1 VIFLLLI
8 FKSNTHLKIIF
19 LYNKI
24 QRVLIVLS
32 VISIVLSIVALVIA
46 NRKHHGHHHH
56 HDNLSNV
63 LVPLS
68 ATDTVVYAD
77 ETAPVVKPKVPGW
90 VFVNTVN
97 TSNVSNKINWY
108 FYNAATALNNI
119 TLGAVA
125 SSKDLGYWAVIVPG
139 IKPTTSTQFPVLAIY
154 TYPPTGVTNQWYT
167 SKVTFDSTG
176 SDLTKY
182 AANSPVLIYT
192 GTDNNTHFPAIPVS
206 QRLKYTYNSAASVP
220 ANNHNQPDPSQQIL
234 MATLATYGGNT
245 ATGTY
250 NFVARYFGLTSKG
263 FNPTYLL
270 MNS

>member
-1 VIFLLLI
+1 M
-8 FKSNTHLKIIF
+8 
-19 LYNKI
+19 

-46 NRKHHGHHHH
+46 NRRHHGHHHH
-56 HDNLSNV
+56 HDNLSSA

-68 ATDTVVYAD
+68 PLDQVVFAD

-90 VFVNTVN
+90 AFSNTFN
-97 TSNVSNKINWY
+97 TSSQSSTKINWY
-108 FYNAATALNNI
+108 FYSAATALNNI

-125 SSKDLGYWAVIVPG
+125 SSKDLGYWAVIVPSATG
-139 IKPTTSTQFPVLAIY
+139 TQFPVLAIY
-154 TYPPTGVTNQWYT
+154 TYPTAGTTNSWYT
-167 SKVTFDSTG
+167 SKVTFDSAG

-192 GTDNNTHFPAIPVS
+192 GTDNNTHFPAIPGS
-206 QRLKYTYNSAASVP
+206 QRLKYTYNGDDSVP
-220 ANNHNQPDPSQQIL
+220 SSKTQPDPSQQIL
-234 MATLATYGGNT
+234 LATLATYGGTT

-250 NFVARYFGLTSKG
+250 NFSAMYLGLTSKA

>member
-1 VIFLLLI
+1 VRFLLLI
-8 FKSNTHLKIIF
+8 FKSNTHLKNIF
-19 LYNKI
+19 LYNKM

-56 HDNLSNV
+56 HNNLSNV

-90 VFVNTVN
+90 VFVNTLN
-97 TSNVSNKINWY
+97 TLTNVSNKINWY

-125 SSKDLGYWAVIVPG
+125 SSKDLGYWAVIVPSVTG
-139 IKPTTSTQFPVLAIY
+139 TAFPVLAIY
-154 TYPPTGVTNQWYT
+154 TYPPTGVTTPWYT

-206 QRLKYTYNSAASVP
+206 QRLKYTYNSAASDP
-220 ANNHNQPDPSQQIL
+220 TNTNPPDPSQQIL
-234 MATLATYGGNT
+234 LATLATYGGTT

-250 NFVARYFGLTSKG
+250 NFSARYLGLTSKA